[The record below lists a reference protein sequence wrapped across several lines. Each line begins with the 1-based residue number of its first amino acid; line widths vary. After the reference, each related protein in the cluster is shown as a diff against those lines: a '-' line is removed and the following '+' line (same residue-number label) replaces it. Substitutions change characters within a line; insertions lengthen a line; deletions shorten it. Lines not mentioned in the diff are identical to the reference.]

1 MAAPFVLVA
10 PIAAHP
16 QTPPEKVLTMP
27 NTAQPNDPADRA
39 LQLAIAR
46 AVARAWR
53 DPEFRARL
61 EADPRGVLIEGGA
74 DVPEGVD
81 VVIAPEGTQVL
92 ALPDAPPDDPDAA
105 AEAAARQAYEAI
117 FGRPAE

>member
-16 QTPPEKVLTMP
+16 QTPPENVLTMP
-27 NTAQPNDPADRA
+27 NTAQPNNPADRA

-61 EADPRGVLIEGGA
+61 EADPRAVLIEGGA
-74 DVPEGVD
+74 NVPEGVD

-92 ALPDAPPDDPDAA
+92 ALPDGPPDDPDAA